1 MRVFIAM
8 LLLTTGCAGL
18 NHDMV
23 ASALNNAD
31 EQKRSCVC
39 RKNVKKRPS
48 QSDLDRYFL
57 FDDIED
63 PISR

>member
-31 EQKRSCVC
+31 EQKCSCSC
-39 RKNVKKRPS
+39 REKAKKKPS

-57 FDDIED
+57 FDEEL
-63 PISR
+63 